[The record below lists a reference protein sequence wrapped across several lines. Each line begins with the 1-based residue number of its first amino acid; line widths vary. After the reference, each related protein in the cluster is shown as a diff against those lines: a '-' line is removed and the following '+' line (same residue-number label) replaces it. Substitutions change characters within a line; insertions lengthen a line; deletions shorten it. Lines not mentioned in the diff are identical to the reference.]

1 MSQAVIGVFD
11 DYSSAQQAARD
22 LMSAGID
29 RDDIRISHRESTAG
43 AAAEEDKGF
52 WESLKDAFG
61 FGDDD
66 DAYGYREAARRG
78 GTVVS
83 VDADEKE
90 VDTVVSVLQRHRAV
104 NLDERA
110 SQWGKEGWS
119 GYQRYQAV
127 STGAQMQNQRT
138 QQTSPATGQART
150 AGKSTDSI
158 PVVEEQLRVGKE
170 MINRGGIRIHSRV
183 TERPVEKQVNLREE
197 HVGVERHRVDRPL
210 TEADKAAA
218 FQNRTIEARETAER
232 AVVGKEARVV
242 EEVSL
247 NKDVNTRTENV
258 RDTVRRTDVEVE
270 RLEGDERFRPAAEF
284 ADELTRNASYRGR
297 QWTEVE
303 PEVRRSFEQR
313 HPGSKWDEVKD
324 TIRSR
329 YNKASAH

>member
-1 MSQAVIGVFD
+1 MSQTVIGVFD
-11 DYSSAQQAARD
+11 EYSSAQQASRD
-22 LMSAGID
+22 LMNAGID
-29 RDDIRISHRESTAG
+29 RNDIRISRREGTSSAI
-43 AAAEEDKGF
+43 EEDKGF

-66 DAYGYREAARRG
+66 DYGYREAARRG
-78 GTVVS
+78 STVVS
-83 VDADEKE
+83 VDASDNQ
-90 VDTVVSVLQRHRAV
+90 VDSVVDILQRHRAV

-110 SQWGKEGWS
+110 SQWGKEGWT
-119 GYQRYQAV
+119 GYQRYQAT
-127 STGAQMQNQRT
+127 STGAQQT
-138 QQTSPATGQART
+138 QQATSKGKARSATSAE
-150 AGKSTDSI
+150 SI
-158 PVVEEQLRVGKE
+158 PVVEEQLRVGKQT
-170 MINRGGIRIHSRV
+170 INRGGIRIHSRV
-183 TERPVEKQVNLREE
+183 TERPVQEQVNLREE

-247 NKDVNTRTENV
+247 NKDVKTRTENV

-270 RLEGDERFRPAAEF
+270 RLEGDERFRPATEF
-284 ADELTRNASYRGR
+284 ADELSRNASYRGR

-303 PEVRRSFEQR
+303 PEARRTFEQR

-324 TIRSR
+324 AIRSR
-329 YNKASAH
+329 YDKASSR